1 MWLPSLL
8 CIRTGTNCQLGESQ
22 SQDFQV
28 QNVTAEPIMH
38 TNRNKLPTWGIPI
51 PGFFTWKIPIKP
63 NVAALYIVLNHQ
75 DFSGISEFIL
85 EISANCSWKI
95 QLYLS
100 FIPQM
105 ILASFIL
112 DLTLLSSGHRLIF
125 SSGALSTLEKLGK
138 ITFCIFYSLSLT
150 KRKIVFFL

>member
-1 MWLPSLL
+1 MWLPSLS

-75 DFSGISEFIL
+75 DFSGISEVIL
-85 EISANCSWKI
+85 ENSALSKFYPPNDPG
-95 QLYLS
+95 QLYPGPDTTQLRTQVNL
-100 FIPQM
+100 FFKNI
-105 ILASFIL
+105 A
-112 DLTLLSSGHRLIF
+112 G
-125 SSGALSTLEKLGK
+125 KVKVYGK
-138 ITFCIFYSLSLT
+138 IRRARNLWLWIKTEGQIS
-150 KRKIVFFL
+150 